1 MNYNTYLGYI
11 LPPIK
16 KGQANG
22 VASLNGSTKIP
33 AEQLPSYVDD
43 VLEYDTY
50 QDFPV
55 SGETGKIYLDKQTG
69 ATYRW
74 TGSNFFKITSGLTNL
89 VNGSA
94 TGSVRS
100 VGSKEED
107 SNYTIGSYAFAEN
120 FGTIASGNLSHAEG
134 QTTTA
139 SGPISHAEGANTTAS
154 GDLSHAE
161 GGNTTASGS
170 ISHAEGQ
177 GTTASGAVSHAEG
190 GNTTA
195 SGTESHAEGEYTE
208 AIGNCSHA
216 EGCHTTASKNY
227 SHAEGLYTTASKPA
241 AHAEGYQTTASGD
254 YSHAEGGDTTASGNL
269 SHAEGGNTEASGTE
283 SHAEGD
289 NTTASGSMSH
299 AEGYNTTASGA
310 ESHAEGQ
317 STTASGPV
325 SHAEGDNTTASGRIS
340 HAEGQSTTASG
351 SISHTE
357 GLGTIANHKSQ
368 HVFGQYNVAD
378 PSAATPDARG
388 TYIEIV
394 GNGTA
399 VNAKSNAR
407 TLDWS
412 GNEKL
417 AGSLTLGM
425 GTNNETTITAIQLK
439 SIIEESDIESIT
451 YNNLVTKR
459 NNHTLV
465 PNKKYRL
472 TDYECTTTQNESRV
486 ISHPFDI
493 ILTAYNESILLEK
506 ASACLRDG
514 DTYYSSHSNSLE
526 LWEVHYCLDND
537 TNRFEWA
544 DSTNGKGV
552 IYYLKDD
559 KGNEA
564 PYDFKQIQFKRYQV
578 TQCST
583 LSNLVGTYVHA
594 NYNTNIIQ
602 AVDTNN
608 PLWCYT
614 FSIYT
619 NNEIQDKSIY
629 EMYNIKGHCYN
640 NIINTYINN
649 DKILLN
655 NIVFLNNDPA
665 AKRSCQNNFFAY
677 NCYNFSFNDNC
688 NTNNFGDNNY
698 DIILLGGCYTNTFG
712 NKCDHIIL
720 NADCSYITGK
730 TQCRYIIVEEFNNQ
744 INFNNN
750 FPHTVYG
757 SNNNPITTYIGKNTN
772 NELKIWQPANLV

>member
-1 MNYNTYLGYI
+1 MNYNTYLGYV

-22 VASLNGSTKIP
+22 VASLNSSAKIP

-50 QDFPV
+50 QDFPI

-69 ATYRW
+69 AIYRW

-89 VNGSA
+89 INGSII
-94 TGSVRS
+94 GSVRG
-100 VGSKEED
+100 VNTAEED
-107 SNYTIGSYAFAEN
+107 NNYTMGFAAFAEGN
-120 FGTIASGNLSHAEG
+120 GTKASGAMGHAEGMSSNASGNQSHAEGVFTTASGQYSHAEGYYTTASKEASHAEGQNTIASGNDSHAEG
-134 QTTTA
+134 HYTTA
-139 SGPISHAEGANTTAS
+139 SGNESHAEGSNTTASGLDSHAEGYYTTASEVNAHAEGANTTAS
-154 GDLSHAE
+154 GA
-161 GGNTTASGS
+161 
-170 ISHAEGQ
+170 ISHAEG
-177 GTTASGAVSHAEG
+177 
-190 GNTTA
+190 
-195 SGTESHAEGEYTE
+195 
-208 AIGNCSHA
+208 
-216 EGCHTTASKNY
+216 KN
-227 SHAEGLYTTASKPA
+227 
-241 AHAEGYQTTASGD
+241 
-254 YSHAEGGDTTASGNL
+254 
-269 SHAEGGNTEASGTE
+269 
-283 SHAEGD
+283 
-289 NTTASGSMSH
+289 
-299 AEGYNTTASGA
+299 
-310 ESHAEGQ
+310 
-317 STTASGPV
+317 
-325 SHAEGDNTTASGRIS
+325 
-340 HAEGQSTTASG
+340 
-351 SISHTE
+351 
-357 GLGTIANHKSQ
+357 TIANHASQ
-368 HVFGQYNVAD
+368 HVFGQYNIAD
-378 PSAATPDARG
+378 PSVATANVRG
-388 TYIEIV
+388 TYVEIV
-394 GNGTA
+394 GNGTSSTR
-399 VNAKSNAR
+399 SNAR
-407 TLDWS
+407 TLDWD

-425 GTNNETTITAIQLK
+425 GTNDETTITAIQLK
-439 SIIEESDIESIT
+439 SIVEESDIESIT

-506 ASACLRDG
+506 ASTCLRDG

-526 LWEVHYCLDND
+526 LWEVHYCIDND

-583 LSNLVGTYVHA
+583 LPNLVGTYVHA

-614 FSIYT
+614 FSLYT

-629 EMYNIKGHCYN
+629 EMYNIKGRCYN
-640 NIINTYINN
+640 NIINTYISNN
-649 DKILLN
+649 IISLN
-655 NIVFLNNDPA
+655 NIVFLNNNPA
-665 AKRSCQNNFFAY
+665 TGRSCQSNFFAH
-677 NCYNFSFNDNC
+677 NCHNFSFNDNC
-688 NTNNFGDNNY
+688 NTNTFGDNNY
-698 DIILLGGCYTNTFG
+698 DIVFLIGCYTNTFG
-712 NKCDHIIL
+712 NKCEHIIL
-720 NADCSYITGK
+720 DTDCSYITGK
-730 TQCRYIIVEEFNNQ
+730 TQCKYIIVEEFNNQ
-744 INFNNN
+744 INFNHNCQYIIIQTGVGKGRALCYN
-750 FPHTVYG
+750 ILDFTQGTSSSYITIPHTVYG

-772 NELKIWQPANLV
+772 NELKIWQPADLVQTVSVLLNKINNLSSTEGVTF